1 MKTTCQSCHVKRAVE
16 EQNTGLVGRK
26 SVRAVW
32 SACQQQAGR
41 KTPSLCAS
49 VPVKSH
55 TIQISRSEW
64 LTAAQQSVAACQ
76 SASQKAT
83 QKLSL
88 PVSTSEVPSGCHAA
102 PLARKPD
109 SGMCTQDAPSGVHRY
124 SLGSPVHSTRRLE
137 AGHQAAERTG
147 RAWTSRL
154 ASASERVSHTHTA
167 CGMESQRVAM
177 KLPSWLHATLPAGGG
192 AVWWGGQ
199 GVVVKR
205 MQRLAGTW

>member
-1 MKTTCQSCHVKRAVE
+1 MHTSSRRGAKLPATALASQSSCMPYSRLPQPA
-16 EQNTGLVGRK
+16 EQP
-26 SVRAVW
+26 VRGAH
-32 SACQQQAGR
+32 CC
-41 KTPSLCAS
+41 LD
-49 VPVKSH
+49 
-55 TIQISRSEW
+55 
-64 LTAAQQSVAACQ
+64 VAASQ
-76 SASQKAT
+76 STSQKAT

-192 AVWWGGQ
+192 AVGWGGQ
-199 GVVVKR
+199 GAVVNR